1 MPAPL
6 ARHPAGAAPAARIRR
21 VSQPING
28 VYNAAR
34 LILPEKLVSQTE
46 LTHEYWMRH
55 ALTLAQRAWDEGE
68 VPVGAVL
75 VHNNQVIGEGWN
87 RPIGRHDPTAH
98 AEIMALRQGG
108 LVLQNYR
115 LLDTTLYVTLEPCV
129 MCAGAMVH
137 GRIGTLVFG
146 ARDAKTGAVGS
157 LMDITGH
164 PGMNHQVQVIEGIL
178 ATECSAML
186 SAFFRQ
192 RRLEKKA
199 LKEATK
205 RATGTD
211 PAA

>member
-1 MPAPL
+1 M
-6 ARHPAGAAPAARIRR
+6 
-21 VSQPING
+21 
-28 VYNAAR
+28 
-34 LILPEKLVSQTE
+34 SQTE

-115 LLDTTLYVTLEPCV
+115 LLETTLYVTLEPCV

-164 PGMNHQVQVIEGIL
+164 PGMNHQVQVIEGIM
-178 ATECSAML
+178 APECSAML